1 MWFGSVLVV
10 LLAMAGTGC
19 VTPRQHVATGPIDW
33 ETVGDRWTVHL
44 VTQDED
50 GDERR
55 TRLWIAVV
63 GGTGVL
69 RTGETRWGKNL
80 RRDLHGGLLV
90 RGVEHRVDV
99 EFVEEEEMQKKI
111 HEAFRE
117 KYGWQDRLVGVMT
130 SDRYFLRLLP
140 QAADR

>member
-1 MWFGSVLVV
+1 MLV
-10 LLAMAGTGC
+10 LLLAIVGTAC

-63 GGTGVL
+63 DGAGVL
-69 RTGETRWGKNL
+69 RTGETRWGENL
-80 RRDLHGGLLV
+80 RRDRYGGLLV
-90 RGVEHRVDV
+90 RGVEHRVHV
-99 EFVEEEEMQKKI
+99 EFVEDEGMQKKI
-111 HEAFRE
+111 NEAFRE
-117 KYGWQDRLVGVMT
+117 KYGWQDRLAGVTT

-140 QAADR
+140 ADADR